1 MSKPTAE
8 NVAAVVNG
16 LKQFFG
22 HMLQTKT
29 FNPQEFMNFME
40 PIFAQAGYRDT
51 EKINLKT
58 MEGGNLLIVCNKMA
72 AGDFVLHSASI
83 REIRR
88 LYPGAHIT
96 LVTSANVVSLA
107 EFCPYV
113 NELIISAP
121 SHVPVLPNDF
131 LHNISL
137 AENLLKRRFDVCY
150 AFAMSNLVILL
161 MYMSGARIRV
171 TQRRS
176 PEYGAEYS
184 DYPMAETVK
193 LATHLFPTFGYGRH
207 AVDDNLSLVD
217 GMLGMPTLNRAIE
230 VWYTPLDVAQAK
242 VQLQGASSPLYA
254 LFMGGSIPIK
264 HYPPEKYA
272 RLLEMILDEEP
283 SAMFVILGGGQW
295 DLQSAEII
303 KNVAPKIYEEN
314 IIDLTNKADYRR
326 SAAIFSFCDMYIGND
341 SGSSQLAAA
350 VKCPVLSPNA
360 FADDLPKNVDDD
372 IIYVYSPYNVPAVVV
387 RPEHALP
394 ECRNGHVKYVPSNYG
409 CTANVP
415 HCITQIEPETL
426 FKGFHLLKE
435 RIAQGNCEPL
445 YIY

>member
-1 MSKPTAE
+1 MS
-8 NVAAVVNG
+8 
-16 LKQFFG
+16 
-22 HMLQTKT
+22 
-29 FNPQEFMNFME
+29 
-40 PIFAQAGYRDT
+40 
-51 EKINLKT
+51 
-58 MEGGNLLIVCNKMA
+58 
-72 AGDFVLHSASI
+72 
-83 REIRR
+83 
-88 LYPGAHIT
+88 
-96 LVTSANVVSLA
+96 
-107 EFCPYV
+107 
-113 NELIISAP
+113 
-121 SHVPVLPNDF
+121 
-131 LHNISL
+131 
-137 AENLLKRRFDVCY
+137 
-150 AFAMSNLVILL
+150 
-161 MYMSGARIRV
+161 
-171 TQRRS
+171 
-176 PEYGAEYS
+176 
-184 DYPMAETVK
+184 ETVK

-207 AVDDNLSLVD
+207 VVDDNLSLVD

-272 RLLEMILDEEP
+272 RLLEMIVQEEP
-283 SAMFVILGGGQW
+283 SATFVILGGGQW
-295 DLQSAEII
+295 DLQSAKII
-303 KNVAPKIYEEN
+303 KDVAPKVYAN
-314 IIDLTNKADYRR
+314 NVIDLTNKADYRR

-394 ECRNGHVKYVPSNYG
+394 ECMDNFINKRFSSVPGGVPSNYG

-415 HCITQIEPETL
+415 HCITQIAPETL

-435 RIAQGNCEPL
+435 LIAQGICEIL
-445 YIY
+445 YMC